1 MDAIETLLH
10 DVAHF
15 SAVLIEAI
23 AIAVIV
29 AGALEAVVDILKL
42 IVARRATNEDRRD
55 VWLKF
60 ARWLVAGLTFQ
71 LAADIVNTSFN
82 STWDEL
88 GRLAAIA
95 AIRTFLSF
103 FLDREVDETRRRQ
116 HPAIGTEAP
125 SRQPKGESP

>member
-1 MDAIETLLH
+1 METSLH
-10 DVAHF
+10 EVAHF
-15 SAVLIEAI
+15 CAVLIEVI
-23 AIAVIV
+23 AIGVIV
-29 AGALEAVVDILKL
+29 AGALEAVVGIVKL
-42 IVARRATNEDRRD
+42 VVARNATNEERRD

-82 STWDEL
+82 STWEEL

-103 FLDREVDETRRRQ
+103 FLDREVEETRHRQ
-116 HPAIGTEAP
+116 HRTRAAGVP
-125 SRQPKGESP
+125 STQPKGE